1 MQLIR
6 HELPKP
12 FCDCVKPGSQSAIR
26 LQPGARRCD
35 SAYATIVRYMNTET
49 DTLTTPQAIT
59 IRSLRID
66 PPLLLAPMA
75 GLTHSALRRI
85 MTGFGGVGLLSTEM
99 LSAKRLPT
107 ESPRV
112 SPYLI
117 RSEAENPLSYQ
128 LLTSDDK
135 EISRAMDKLHACKA
149 DAVDLNMGCPSTAVG
164 KFGAGVML
172 MEQPEEARR
181 ITAEARKCTSLPLSA
196 KIRLGSDADSTKLKA
211 FCSMLEG
218 EGIDMLIV
226 HARFR
231 HEPFARNPRW
241 EYIAEIKEC
250 IKIPVIANGGIFSTE
265 DAERCLKV
273 SNADGLMLGRG
284 AIIKPWLF
292 AVIAR
297 SVYGRD
303 ITAPVVSLP
312 DLYFAFI
319 EALISDYRAIYRL
332 GRLKAFTH
340 YFARNYKFGHSL
352 ACKIQSSSSLEQ
364 AIERASAFFANTGSV
379 GDNLFSAA
387 VDAVPLTCLDNVIR

>member
-1 MQLIR
+1 MQLNA
-6 HELPKP
+6 ETAA
-12 FCDCVKPGSQSAIR
+12 Q
-26 LQPGARRCD
+26 
-35 SAYATIVRYMNTET
+35 TE
-49 DTLTTPQAIT
+49 PQAIT
-59 IRSLRID
+59 IRGLTID
-66 PPLLLAPMA
+66 PPLFLAPMA

-107 ESPRV
+107 ENCRI

-117 RSEAENPLSYQ
+117 RSETENPLSYQ
-128 LLTSDDK
+128 LLTSGDK

-172 MEQPEEARR
+172 MEQPDEARR

-196 KIRLGSDADSTKLKA
+196 KIRLGNDPDSRKLKA

-218 EGIDMLIV
+218 EGIDMLTV

-241 EYIAEIKEC
+241 EYIAEIREC
-250 IKIPVIANGGIFSTE
+250 IKIPVIANGGIFSVE
-265 DAERCLKV
+265 DAEKCLRI

-292 AVIAR
+292 AGIAR
-297 SVYGRD
+297 SVYGKD
-303 ITAPVVSLP
+303 IPEPAVALP
-312 DLYFAFI
+312 EIYAAFI
-319 EALISDYRAIYRL
+319 SALNADYRPIYRL

-352 ACKIQSSSSLEQ
+352 ACKIQTSSSMEE
-364 AIERASAFFANTGSV
+364 ARERAWQFFSTTSNE
-379 GDNLFSAA
+379 
-387 VDAVPLTCLDNVIR
+387 

>member
-1 MQLIR
+1 
-6 HELPKP
+6 
-12 FCDCVKPGSQSAIR
+12 
-26 LQPGARRCD
+26 
-35 SAYATIVRYMNTET
+35 MNTET
-49 DTLTTPQAIT
+49 TAQTEPLAMS
-59 IRSLRID
+59 IRNLRID

-117 RSEAENPLSYQ
+117 RSETENPLSYQ
-128 LLTSDDK
+128 LLTSNDQ

-172 MEQPEEARR
+172 MEKPDEARR
-181 ITAEARKCTSLPLSA
+181 ITAEARKSTSLPLSA
-196 KIRLGSDADSTKLKA
+196 KIRLGSDPDSTKLKA

-218 EGIDMLIV
+218 EGIDMLTV

-241 EYIAEIKEC
+241 EYIAEIKKN
-250 IKIPVIANGGIFSTE
+250 IKIPVIANGGIFSVE
-265 DAERCLKV
+265 DAERCLRV

-292 AVIAR
+292 AEIAQ
-297 SVYGRD
+297 SVYGKD
-303 ITAPVVSLP
+303 IPVSAVALP
-312 DLYFAFI
+312 DMYAAFI
-319 EALISDYRAIYRL
+319 EALIADYRPIYRL

-340 YFARNYKFGHSL
+340 YFARNYKFGHTL
-352 ACKIQSSSSLEQ
+352 ACKIQTSSSMEE
-364 AIERASAFFANTGSV
+364 ARERAWTFFETTSQEG
-379 GDNLFSAA
+379 LKFK
-387 VDAVPLTCLDNVIR
+387 